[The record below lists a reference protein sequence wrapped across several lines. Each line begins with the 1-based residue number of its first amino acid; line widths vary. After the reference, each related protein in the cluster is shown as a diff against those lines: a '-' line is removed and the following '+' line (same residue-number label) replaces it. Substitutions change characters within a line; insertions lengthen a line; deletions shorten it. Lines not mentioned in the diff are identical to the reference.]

1 MPTYGVI
8 FTKQQADQDYGLPLE
23 SIPIPAETF
32 RLLLNQT
39 SNYIMF
45 RIENGN
51 LFVLDNNRN
60 LIYPQIDSNIQ
71 PTDECIVYSLSVI
84 DQLLGSSGIPGI
96 NVNVERRSSVLSVT
110 YGDKTMETG
119 ANCPPYCPEQD

>member
-1 MPTYGVI
+1 MPTYGTI
-8 FTKQQADQDYGLPLE
+8 FTKEQADQDYGPALE
-23 SIPIPAETF
+23 SIPIPAEAF

-39 SNYIMF
+39 SNHIMF

-60 LIYPQIDSNIQ
+60 LIYPQTDANIQ

-84 DQLLGSSGIPGI
+84 DELLESSGIPGI
-96 NVNVERRSSVLSVT
+96 NVNIERRSSVLSVT

-119 ANCPPYCPEQD
+119 AMCPPNCPSE